1 MWGCYFFLLMTSTI
15 LESTSALQDFL
26 HPSKVVKNLNN
37 VGYFV
42 AKNTAITILGI
53 SDILLR
59 KEFHH
64 VYACFDVDQKTKK
77 LKVMC
82 KFYNKNRTY
91 IFWTI
96 SDPNMKCPDKVAADL
111 HSVWFKNHDWVTVK
125 VYLDEWKKFDE
136 LTASVVEHVHK
147 RYYTKANNTN
157 GIFMSTSDP
166 GTKQPNG
173 KYGTLWYA
181 TENNFFLRRS
191 EKTVAGFAYTIR

>member
-1 MWGCYFFLLMTSTI
+1 
-15 LESTSALQDFL
+15 
-26 HPSKVVKNLNN
+26 
-37 VGYFV
+37 
-42 AKNTAITILGI
+42 
-53 SDILLR
+53 
-59 KEFHH
+59 
-64 VYACFDVDQKTKK
+64 
-77 LKVMC
+77 
-82 KFYNKNRTY
+82 
-91 IFWTI
+91 
-96 SDPNMKCPDKVAADL
+96 MKCPAKVAADL